1 MVSPMSSGSSGTF
14 AVASHDALFH
24 QEAKA
29 ECDACGLPFA
39 ADDDDGFALSGKGLF
54 VWTRGA
60 DHVRYEEPPLCP
72 HCATAIGVS
81 ALTRW
86 AIEEEEG

>member
-1 MVSPMSSGSSGTF
+1 MSSGGSGAF
-14 AVASHDALFH
+14 IVASHEALFH
-24 QEAKA
+24 QSEAL
-29 ECDACGLPFA
+29 ECDACGMPLS
-39 ADDDDGFALSGKGLF
+39 ADDDGGFALPGKGLF